1 MEDWW
6 ERNEG
11 AFDKYWIKVAGHA
24 CITAADRLDGR
35 HQELYE
41 ESRVTIR
48 DLVEKFTGGGRE
60 RVWLG
65 GEDLFVSLMCK
76 LRGLYG
82 GSLRVRRKGCM
93 KLSKKTSLGVCY
105 A

>member
-1 MEDWW
+1 MEYWW

-11 AFDKYWIKVAGHA
+11 AFDKYRIKVAGHA
-24 CITAADRLDGR
+24 
-35 HQELYE
+35 
-41 ESRVTIR
+41 
-48 DLVEKFTGGGRE
+48 E